1 MSGFKIRERRAALG
15 MRQVE
20 LARRA
25 GISASYLNLI
35 EHGRRRIAGATL
47 LRIARALE
55 IEPAGLAEGADSAL
69 AESLLDAAA
78 NASEPVE
85 AERAEEFAARF
96 PGWARRLLELSGQTA
111 HLESMVKSL
120 SERMEHDPKLA
131 ETLHEVLSGVTA
143 VRTATSILVDT
154 ESLEPRWRDRFCRN
168 LDEDS
173 RRLADSAAALARRIE
188 RLPELGGDASE
199 PHEALHAFFE
209 ERGFCFPELEPGKHG
224 GLGRIRTMVRR
235 SDALK
240 SAAARRLAAAA
251 MAQCAEDARRMP
263 LKRLEPALRAHG
275 PDPEAVAAE
284 FGVDLPLAFRRL
296 AALPEEIAGAS
307 LGLAICDE
315 SGAVLVRK
323 PAQGFAMPK
332 SAAPCAVWPLFG
344 MLRRPGEAA
353 RMRLRQGEA
362 VVTAFVACQEVVP
375 ARFGMASVMRPHMLI
390 APQAEDH
397 MGLPVAEVG
406 VHCRICPIERCPLRR
421 EPPVR

>member
-1 MSGFKIRERRAALG
+1 MSGFRIRERRTALG

-25 GISASYLNLI
+25 DISASYLNLI
-35 EHGRRRIAGATL
+35 EHGRRRIGGATL

-55 IEPAGLAEGADSAL
+55 IEPSGLAEGADSAIVD
-69 AESLLDAAA
+69 SLLDAVAG
-78 NASEPVE
+78 ASEPVE
-85 AERAEEFAARF
+85 TERAEEFAARF

-111 HLESMVKSL
+111 HLEGMVKSL

-173 RRLADSAAALARRIE
+173 RRLAESAAALARRIE

-199 PHEALHAFFE
+199 PREALHAFFE
-209 ERGFCFPELEPGKHG
+209 ERGYSFPELEPGRHG
-224 GLGRIRTMVRR
+224 GAGRIPEMVRR

-251 MAQCAEDARRMP
+251 LAQCAEDARAMP
-263 LKRLEPALRAHG
+263 LKRLKPALRVHG
-275 PDPEAVAAE
+275 PDPEALAAQ

-296 AALPEEIAGAS
+296 AALPEEVAGAS
-307 LGLAICDE
+307 FGLAVCDE
-315 SGAVLVRK
+315 SGAILARK

-332 SAAPCAVWPLFG
+332 SAVPCAVWPLFG

-362 VVTAFVACQEVVP
+362 VVTAYAACQEVAP
-375 ARFGMASVMRPHMLI
+375 ASFGRRSVIRPHMLI
-390 APQAEDH
+390 APQAENHSD
-397 MGLPVAEVG
+397 LPAAEVG
-406 VHCRICPIERCPLRR
+406 VHCRICPIARCPLRR

>member
-1 MSGFKIRERRAALG
+1 MSGFRIRERRMALG
-15 MRQVE
+15 MRQIE

-55 IEPAGLAEGADSAL
+55 IAPADLAEGADSAM

-78 NASEPVE
+78 KASEPVE
-85 AERAEEFAARF
+85 IERAEEFAARF

-111 HLESMVKSL
+111 HLESMVTSL

-173 RRLADSAAALARRIE
+173 RRLAASAAALARRIE
-188 RLPELGGDASE
+188 RMPERGGEASE
-199 PHEALHAFFE
+199 PWEALHAFFE
-209 ERGFCFPELEPGKHG
+209 ERGFSFPELEPGKG
-224 GLGRIRTMVRR
+224 GGIDRIRSMVRR

-251 MAQCAEDARRMP
+251 LAQCAQDARRMP
-263 LKRLEPALRAHG
+263 LKRLKPALRAHG
-275 PDPEAVAAE
+275 PDPEAIAAAL
-284 FGVDLPLAFRRL
+284 GVDLPLAFRRL

-307 LGLAICDE
+307 FGLAICDE
-315 SGAVLVRK
+315 SGAILVRK

-332 SAAPCAVWPLFG
+332 SAAPCAMWPLFG
-344 MLRRPGEAA
+344 MLRRPGQAA

-362 VVTAFVACQEVVP
+362 VVTAFAACQEVVP
-375 ARFGMASVMRPHMLI
+375 ASFSMPSVIRPHMLI
-390 APQAEDH
+390 VPQADDH
-397 MGLPVAEVG
+397 FDLPVAEVG
-406 VHCRICPIERCPLRR
+406 VHCRICAIARCPLRR